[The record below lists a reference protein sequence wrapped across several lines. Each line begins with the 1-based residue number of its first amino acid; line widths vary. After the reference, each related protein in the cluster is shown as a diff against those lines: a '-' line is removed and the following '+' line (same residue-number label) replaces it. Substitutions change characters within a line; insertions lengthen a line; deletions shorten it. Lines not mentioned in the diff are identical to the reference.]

1 MNIIINQYKV
11 VNYLTIP
18 EGNIQSCHFVIT
30 RCVYFY
36 LKFQLIRTPGMVTL
50 AMHWDCLGQESKT
63 GLKNLL
69 LKKKEKWFLNKEI
82 RSV

>member
-36 LKFQLIRTPGMVTL
+36 LKFQLVRTPRYGY
-50 AMHWDCLGQESKT
+50 LGYALRLFGTGIKT
-63 GLKNLL
+63 GLKKCTFE
-69 LKKKEKWFLNKEI
+69 KKRKT
-82 RSV
+82 